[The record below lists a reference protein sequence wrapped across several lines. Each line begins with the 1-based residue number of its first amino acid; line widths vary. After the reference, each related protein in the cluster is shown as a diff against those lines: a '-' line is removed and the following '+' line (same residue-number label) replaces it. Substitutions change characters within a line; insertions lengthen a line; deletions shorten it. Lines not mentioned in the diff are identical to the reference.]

1 MRALKGLSKR
11 ESMRVSWPGL
21 AHSALCLVGGTV
33 PSGCPES
40 WGNVNRRNVAPKHLL
55 NVI

>member
-1 MRALKGLSKR
+1 
-11 ESMRVSWPGL
+11 MRVSWPGL